1 MKPKVFVTRMVPEPG
16 LEVLRQHA
24 EVEIWPGEEPPPYEV
39 LRAKAAEVDGL
50 FTMVTDRVD
59 RALLEA
65 APRLKVV
72 SNMAVGYDN
81 IDVEAATARG
91 VAVCNTPGVLTDTT
105 ADFAFGLLM
114 AVARRIVEGDKFVRA
129 GRWKTWGPM
138 AFLGYDIHGATLGIV
153 GLGRIGLGVA
163 ERAQG
168 FRMRVLYYDP
178 IRRPEEEARLG
189 LEYVERLE
197 DLLPRCDFVSIH
209 VPLTR
214 ETYHLFGEAQ
224 LRLMKPTAILVNTA
238 RGPIVDPQAL
248 YRALKEGWIAGAGL
262 DVTEPEPIPPDDPL
276 LTLDNV
282 VITPH
287 IASASHAT
295 RTRMA
300 VLAAENLVAVL
311 SGGQPKHCVN
321 PEVLRRT

>member
-1 MKPKVFVTRMVPEPG
+1 MRPKVFVTRLIPEPG
-16 LEVLRQHA
+16 LEILRRHA
-24 EVEIWPGEEPPPYEV
+24 EVEVWPGEEPPPDEV
-39 LRAKAAEVDGL
+39 LRAKAGEVDGL
-50 FTMVTDRVD
+50 LTMVTDRVD

-81 IDVEAATARG
+81 VDVAAATERG
-91 VAVCNTPGVLTDTT
+91 IPVCHTPGVLTDTT

-114 AVARRIVEGDKFVRA
+114 AVARRVVEADKFVRA
-129 GRWKTWGPM
+129 GRWRTWGPM

-178 IRRPEEEARLG
+178 VRRPEAEARLG
-189 LEYVERLE
+189 LEYVGRLE

-238 RGPIVDPQAL
+238 RGPIVDPRAL
-248 YRALKEGWIAGAGL
+248 YRALTEGWIAGAGL

-282 VITPH
+282 VVTPH

-295 RTRMA
+295 RARMA

-311 SGGQPKHCVN
+311 SGGRPKHCVN
-321 PEVLRRT
+321 PEVLARR

>member
-1 MKPKVFVTRMVPEPG
+1 MKPKVFVTRAIPEAG
-16 LEVLRQHA
+16 LEILRRHA
-24 EVEIWPGEEPPPYEV
+24 EVEVWPGEGPPPYEV
-39 LRAKAAEVDGL
+39 LRARAAEADGL
-50 FTMVTDRVD
+50 LTMVTDRVD
-59 RALLEA
+59 RPLLEA
-65 APRLKVV
+65 APKLKVV

-81 IDVEAATARG
+81 IDVGAATERG
-91 VAVCNTPGVLTDTT
+91 VAVCHTPGVLTDTT

-114 AVARRIVEGDKFVRA
+114 AVARRIVEADKFVRA

-138 AFLGYDIHGATLGIV
+138 AFLGHDVHGATLGIV

-163 ERAQG
+163 ERARG
-168 FRMRVLYYDP
+168 FRMNVLYYDP
-178 IRRPEEEARLG
+178 VRRPEEEARLG
-189 LEYVERLE
+189 LEYVGRLE

-209 VPLTR
+209 VPLTP
-214 ETYHLFGEAQ
+214 ETYHLIGEAQ

-238 RGPIVDPQAL
+238 RGPIVDPKAL

-287 IASASHAT
+287 IASASYAT

-311 SGGQPKHCVN
+311 LGQAPKHCVN
-321 PEVLRRT
+321 PEVLTGR

>member
-16 LEVLRQHA
+16 LRLLQEHV
-24 EVEIWPGEEPPPYEV
+24 EVEVWPGDEPPPYEI
-39 LRAKAAEVDGL
+39 LRTKASEVDGL
-50 FTMVTDRVD
+50 YTMVTDRVD
-59 RALLEA
+59 RPLLEG

-81 IDVEAATARG
+81 IDVQAATERG

-114 AVARRIVEGDKFVRA
+114 AVARRVVQADKFVRA
-129 GRWKTWGPM
+129 GQWKTWGPM

-168 FRMRVLYYDP
+168 FRMKVLYYDP
-178 IRRPEEEARLG
+178 VRRTEEESRLG
-189 LEYVERLE
+189 LEYFARLE

-209 VPLTR
+209 VPLTP
-214 ETYHLFGEAQ
+214 ETYHLIGEAQ

-238 RGPIVDPQAL
+238 RGPVVDPKAL

-262 DVTEPEPIPPDDPL
+262 DVTEPEPIPADDPL
-276 LTLDNV
+276 LTLDNI

-300 VLAAENLVAVL
+300 VLAAENLIAVL
-311 SGGQPKHCVN
+311 SGGEPKHCVN
-321 PEVLRRT
+321 REVLRRR